1 MMDNYLEI
9 LEDSLKQKSVI
20 LDKITEYNGK
30 QEALLKQEKMSLEDF
45 DFYMEQKDELI
56 EQLGRLD
63 DGFETL
69 YERIR
74 QQLQDNKDAH
84 KEQIGRLQR
93 LITQVTEKS
102 VSIQAQEARNKKLV
116 EEYLIR
122 EKQQLGQERQ
132 TSKAAYDYYKSM
144 SNSGAVMP
152 QFMDQKK

>member
-74 QQLQDNKDAH
+74 QQLQENKDAH

-102 VSIQAQEARNKKLV
+102 VSIQAQETRNKKLV
-116 EEYLIR
+116 EEYLAR
-122 EKQQLGQERQ
+122 EKQQLGQDRQ

-144 SNSGAVMP
+144 SNAGAVMP

>member
-20 LDKITEYNGK
+20 LDKIMEYNGK

-45 DFYMEQKDELI
+45 DFYMDQKDELI
-56 EQLGRLD
+56 EQLNRLD

-74 QQLQDNKDAH
+74 QQLQENKDAH
-84 KEQIGRLQR
+84 KEQIGRLQK

-116 EEYLIR
+116 EEYLSR
-122 EKQQLGQERQ
+122 ERQQLGQDRQ

-144 SNSGAVMP
+144 SNTNVLPP

>member
-20 LDKITEYNGK
+20 LDKIMEYNGK

-45 DFYMEQKDELI
+45 DFYMDQKDELI
-56 EQLGRLD
+56 EQLNRLD

-74 QQLQDNKDAH
+74 QQLQENKDAH

-116 EEYLIR
+116 EEYLTR
-122 EKQQLGQERQ
+122 EKQQLGQDRQ

-144 SNSGAVMP
+144 SHTGAVMP

>member
-20 LDKITEYNGK
+20 LDKIMEYNGK

-45 DFYMEQKDELI
+45 DFYMDQKDELI
-56 EQLGRLD
+56 EQLNRLD

-74 QQLQDNKDAH
+74 QQLQENKDAH

-102 VSIQAQEARNKKLV
+102 VSIQAQETRNKKLV
-116 EEYLIR
+116 EEYLAR
-122 EKQQLGQERQ
+122 ERQQLGQDRQ

-144 SNSGAVMP
+144 SNTGAVMP

>member
-116 EEYLIR
+116 EEYLTR

>member
-1 MMDNYLEI
+1 MDNYLEI

-20 LDKITEYNGK
+20 LDKIMEYNGK

-45 DFYMEQKDELI
+45 DFYMDQKDELI
-56 EQLGRLD
+56 EQLNRLD

-74 QQLQDNKDAH
+74 QQLQENKDAH

-102 VSIQAQEARNKKLV
+102 VSIQAQETRNKKLV
-116 EEYLIR
+116 EEYLAR
-122 EKQQLGQERQ
+122 ERQQLGQDRQ

-144 SNSGAVMP
+144 SNTGAVMP